1 MALCLKGGIFI
12 ERMRQKE
19 DWRLMSLSGKQEYTV
34 QDILDLPEGERAE
47 LIDGEIFFMA
57 SPTTTHQ
64 EIIGWIYT
72 EIRRYIS
79 ERNGKCRVFIS
90 PFAVFLK
97 NDDKNYVEPDVC
109 VICDRD
115 KLDDQGCHGAPDWV
129 IEIVSSSSRRM
140 DCYRKLSAY
149 QEAGVREY
157 WIVDSMKKTIVVY
170 DLEREEMPVV
180 HPFGDLVKVG
190 IYEDFAIDFS
200 QMTDYDYDSK

>member
-1 MALCLKGGIFI
+1 M
-12 ERMRQKE
+12 ERMLQE

-47 LIDGEIFFMA
+47 LLDGEIFFMA

-64 EIIGWIYT
+64 EIVGWIYA
-72 EIRRYIS
+72 EIRNYIK
-79 ERNGKCRVFIS
+79 EKNGKCRVFIS

-115 KLDDQGCHGAPDWV
+115 KLDNRGCHGAPDWIV
-129 IEIVSSSSRRM
+129 EVVSSSSRRM
-140 DCYRKLSAY
+140 DYYRKLSAY

-157 WIVDSMKKTIVVY
+157 WLVDSLKKTIVVY
-170 DLEREEMPVV
+170 NLEQEEMPAV
-180 HPFGDLVKVG
+180 HPFGDLVKSG
-190 IYEDFAIDFS
+190 IYEDLAIDFS
-200 QMTDYDYDSK
+200 KMTDYDYDLK

>member
-1 MALCLKGGIFI
+1 M
-12 ERMRQKE
+12 ERMLQE

-47 LIDGEIFFMA
+47 LLDGEIFFMA

-64 EIIGWIYT
+64 EIVGWIYA
-72 EIRRYIS
+72 EIRNYIK
-79 ERNGKCRVFIS
+79 EKNGKCRVFIS

-115 KLDDQGCHGAPDWV
+115 KLDNRGCHGAPDWIV
-129 IEIVSSSSRRM
+129 EVVSSSSRRM
-140 DCYRKLSAY
+140 DYYRKLSAY

-157 WIVDSMKKTIVVY
+157 WLVDSLKKTIVVY
-170 DLEREEMPVV
+170 NLEQEEMPAV
-180 HPFGDLVKVG
+180 HPFGDLVKSG

-200 QMTDYDYDSK
+200 KMTDYDYDLK

>member
-1 MALCLKGGIFI
+1 M
-12 ERMRQKE
+12 ERMLQE

-64 EIIGWIYT
+64 AIVGWIYT
-72 EIRRYIS
+72 EIRHYIS
-79 ERNGKCRVFIS
+79 EKNGKCRVFIS

-109 VICDRD
+109 VICDRE
-115 KLDDQGCHGAPDWV
+115 KLDNQGCHGAPDWIV
-129 IEIVSSSSRRM
+129 EVVSSSSRRM
-140 DCYRKLSAY
+140 DYYKKLSAY

-157 WIVDSMKKTIVVY
+157 WLVDSLKKTIVVY
-170 DLEREEMPVV
+170 DLEQEEMPVV
-180 HPFGDLVKVG
+180 HPFGTMVKVG
-190 IYEDFAIDFS
+190 IYEDFSIDFS
-200 QMTDYDYDSK
+200 QMTDYDYDFK

>member
-1 MALCLKGGIFI
+1 M
-12 ERMRQKE
+12 ERMLQE

-47 LIDGEIFFMA
+47 LLDGEIFFMA

-64 EIIGWIYT
+64 AIVGWIYT

-79 ERNGKCRVFIS
+79 EKNGKCRVFLS

-115 KLDDQGCHGAPDWV
+115 KLDNQGCHGAPDWIV
-129 IEIVSSSSRRM
+129 EIVSSSSRHM
-140 DCYRKLSAY
+140 DYYRKLAAY

-157 WIVDSMKKTIVVY
+157 WVVDSVKKTVVVY
-170 DLEREEMPVV
+170 NLEQEEVPVV
-180 HPFGDLVKVG
+180 HPFGDLVKVN
-190 IYEDFAIDFS
+190 IYEDFAMDFS
-200 QMTDYDYDSK
+200 QMTDYDYDL

>member
-1 MALCLKGGIFI
+1 M
-12 ERMRQKE
+12 ERMLQE

-34 QDILDLPEGERAE
+34 QDILELPEGERAE
-47 LIDGEIFFMA
+47 LLDGEIFFMA

-64 EIIGWIYT
+64 AIVGWIYR
-72 EIRRYIS
+72 EICHYIS

-109 VICDRD
+109 VICDRE
-115 KLDDQGCHGAPDWV
+115 KLDNQGCHGAPDWM

-140 DCYRKLSAY
+140 DYYRKLAAY
-149 QEAGVREY
+149 QDAGVREY
-157 WIVDSMKKTIVVY
+157 WIVDSVKKTVVVY
-170 DLEREEMPVV
+170 NLELEEMPMV
-180 HPFGDLVKVG
+180 HPFDAVIKVG
-190 IYEDFAIDFS
+190 IYEDLAIDFS

>member
-1 MALCLKGGIFI
+1 M
-12 ERMRQKE
+12 ERMLQE

-47 LIDGEIFFMA
+47 LLDGEIFFMS

-64 EIIGWIYT
+64 AIVGWIYR
-72 EIRRYIS
+72 EICRYIG
-79 ERNGKCRVFIS
+79 ERNGKCKVFIS

-109 VICDRD
+109 VICDRE
-115 KLDDQGCHGAPDWV
+115 KLDNQGCHGAPDWIV
-129 IEIVSSSSRRM
+129 EVVSSSSRRM
-140 DCYRKLSAY
+140 DYYRKLSAY

-157 WIVDSMKKTIVVY
+157 WLVDSLKKTIVVY
-170 DLEREEMPVV
+170 NLEQEEMPAV
-180 HPFGDLVKVG
+180 HPFGDLVKSG

-200 QMTDYDYDSK
+200 KMTDYDYDFK

>member
-1 MALCLKGGIFI
+1 M
-12 ERMRQKE
+12 ERMLQKE

-57 SPTTTHQ
+57 SPTATHQ
-64 EIIGWIYT
+64 AIVGWLYT
-72 EIRRYIS
+72 EIYRYIS

-97 NDDKNYVEPDVC
+97 NDDKNYVEPDIC
-109 VICDRD
+109 VICDRE
-115 KLDDQGCHGAPDWV
+115 KLDNQGCHGAPDWIV
-129 IEIVSSSSRRM
+129 EVVSSFSRRM
-140 DCYRKLSAY
+140 DYYRKLSAY

-157 WIVDSMKKTIVVY
+157 WLVDSLKKTIVVY
-170 DLEREEMPVV
+170 NLEQEEMPVV
-180 HPFGDLVKVG
+180 HPFGDMVRVG

-200 QMTDYDYDSK
+200 QMTDYDYD

>member
-1 MALCLKGGIFI
+1 M
-12 ERMRQKE
+12 ERMLQKE

-64 EIIGWIYT
+64 AIVGWIYR
-72 EIRRYIS
+72 EICNCIS
-79 ERNGKCRVFIS
+79 EKNGKCRVFIS

-97 NDDKNYVEPDVC
+97 NDGKNYVEPDIC
-109 VICDRD
+109 VICDGD
-115 KLDDQGCHGAPDWV
+115 KLDNQGCHGAPDWIV
-129 IEIVSSSSRRM
+129 EVVSSSSRRM
-140 DCYRKLSAY
+140 DYYRKLAAY
-149 QEAGVREY
+149 QDVGVREY
-157 WIVDSMKKTIVVY
+157 WIVDSVKKTVVVY
-170 DLEREEMPVV
+170 NLEREEMPVV

-200 QMTDYDYDSK
+200 QMTDYDYDTI

>member
-1 MALCLKGGIFI
+1 M
-12 ERMRQKE
+12 ERMLQE

-34 QDILDLPEGERAE
+34 QDILELPEGERAE

-64 EIIGWIYT
+64 EIAGWIYA
-72 EIRRYIS
+72 EIRNYIK
-79 ERNGKCRVFIS
+79 EKNGKCRVFIS

-109 VICDRD
+109 VICDRE
-115 KLDDQGCHGAPDWV
+115 KLDNQGCHGAPDWMV
-129 IEIVSSSSRRM
+129 EVVSSSSRRM
-140 DCYRKLSAY
+140 DYYRKLSAY

-157 WIVDSMKKTIVVY
+157 WLVDSLKKTIVVY
-170 DLEREEMPVV
+170 NLEQEEMPVV
-180 HPFGDLVKVG
+180 HPFGATVKVG

-200 QMTDYDYDSK
+200 QMTDYDFK

>member
-1 MALCLKGGIFI
+1 M
-12 ERMRQKE
+12 ERMLQE

-34 QDILDLPEGERAE
+34 QDILELPEGERAE
-47 LIDGEIFFMA
+47 LLDGEIFFMA

-64 EIIGWIYT
+64 EIAGWIYA
-72 EIRRYIS
+72 EIRNYIK

-109 VICDRD
+109 VICDRE
-115 KLDDQGCHGAPDWV
+115 KLDNQGCHGAPDWM

-140 DCYRKLSAY
+140 DYYRKLAAY
-149 QEAGVREY
+149 QDAGVREY
-157 WIVDSMKKTIVVY
+157 WIVDSVKKTVVVY
-170 DLEREEMPVV
+170 NLELEEMPMV
-180 HPFGDLVKVG
+180 HPFDAVIKVG
-190 IYEDFAIDFS
+190 IYEDLAIDFS